1 MNTQIE
7 LLIRENKC
15 VSSISRFYAK
25 LTKFLHSEDDFNLVY
40 YALFMEGEQTQ
51 KQISEGYSI
60 PPQTVNNIV
69 LSMKK
74 KGFVTLEENQND
86 KRSKMI
92 KFTKNGFQFAEKQIE
107 SIVSFEKKAISRMGL
122 ENYKKMIELQELLLT
137 SMKEERNEFLEKF
150 ENPL

>member
-1 MNTQIE
+1 MDTQIE

-25 LTKFLHSEDDFNLVY
+25 LTKFLHCEDNFNLVY

-51 KQISEGYSI
+51 KQISDGYSI

-69 LSMKK
+69 LSMQK
-74 KGFVTLEENQND
+74 KGFVTLEENQKD
-86 KRSKMI
+86 RRSKVI
-92 KFTKNGFQFAEKQIE
+92 KFTKSGFDFAEKQIE
-107 SIVSFEKKAISRMGL
+107 KIVSFEKEAILRMGL

-137 SMKEERNEFLEKF
+137 SMKEERNEFLKK
-150 ENPL
+150 